1 MARTRKQK
9 KVEKTKFTFKPTSRF
24 LRGDPRYGNLV
35 VTKVINQLMHDG
47 KKSVAQR
54 VLYDA
59 LDIIQS
65 RLKDKDPLEVL
76 MKAIDNVKPQLEVR
90 SRRVGGATY
99 QVPMEVSPK
108 RQQTL
113 AIRVI
118 ILNARARKGKP
129 MCERLADEVIDAY
142 NGQGASITWRENTHK
157 MAEANKL
164 FAHFAW

>member
-1 MARTRKQK
+1 MARIRRQK
-9 KVEKTKFTFKPTSRF
+9 KIEKTKFTFKPTARF
-24 LRGDPRYGNLV
+24 LRGDPRYDNLV
-35 VTKVINQLMHDG
+35 VTKVVNQLMHDG
-47 KKSVAQR
+47 KKSVAER
-54 VLYDA
+54 VLYGA
-59 LDIIQS
+59 LDAIQK

-76 MKAIDNVKPQLEVR
+76 MGAINNVKPQLEVR
-90 SRRVGGATY
+90 SKRVGGATY
-99 QVPMEVSPK
+99 QVPMEVNQK

-113 AIRVI
+113 AVRVL

-129 MCERLADEVIDAY
+129 MTERLADELIDAY